1 MEHPIRS
8 QPCAAPPTA
17 LAHTVPRA
25 GSVGHDSTIEGGN
38 AYPLPPGWSHGE
50 EVTVIGFDAGY
61 VRVGREPLGYNPD
74 DRRDDH
80 APLRMAA
87 IRVFELNLCPSL
99 RLILVQDRYPN
110 GIAPSWQK
118 APENLRASS
127 RMSERRLWSEFFESN
142 SVRHA
147 HQWRCTNFIISPR
160 TSIVMRS

>member
-1 MEHPIRS
+1 MMVR
-8 QPCAAPPTA
+8 QRRFR
-17 LAHTVPRA
+17 LGQRVKL
-25 GSVGHDSTIEGGN
+25 HDSSTGGGGN
-38 AYPLPPGWSHGE
+38 AYPLPPGWTHGE
-50 EVTVIGFDAGY
+50 EVTVIGFDHGY

-99 RLILVQDRYPN
+99 RLILVQDQYPN

-147 HQWRCTNFIISPR
+147 HQWRCHKFHNFAEDLYGQRDWRASRSPR
-160 TSIVMRS
+160 